1 MSLKTVYMGEGVT
14 CVCLGVWGVK
24 NQEKN
29 ANIVYEWSFSQNDGK
44 GYVWEIYGKLE
55 RKMRIHIHLGLIS
68 YVRRS
73 HYWQLEQL
81 IIGNLILPLVKKNW
95 WVFTCYQEYNAS
107 TFYIL
112 NIFSL
117 SNKNYKKNWLS
128 FILYSFVGFCLQ
140 ICMLLYQK

>member
-95 WVFTCYQEYNAS
+95 WVFTCYQEYNAFIIS
-107 TFYIL
+107 YPCLTKITKKVWLTF
-112 NIFSL
+112 IF
-117 SNKNYKKNWLS
+117 YS
-128 FILYSFVGFCLQ
+128 FIWFFLQ